1 MALLFIINSIFL
13 GVGLAMDAFSLS
25 VAYGLSA
32 GDNPAEAEGRESGVL
47 IYSSEQINGKRIK
60 PGSDEYNVMRTD
72 FAGKMAPSSP
82 KIRRTQF
89 QINQELSINKRYA
102 LKMSLTFGGFQA
114 LMPMLG
120 WLCLHTLAGLFET
133 INRFI
138 PVIAFVLLSYL
149 GIQMIVEGIRKR
161 KDLQVSST
169 LENSPLIVQGIATSI
184 DAFSA
189 GAAFVPYNF
198 FEALTASLIVAVV
211 TFIICSLGIRLGK
224 RLGLRFAD
232 HATILG
238 GVILVLIGVEVLMI

>member
-47 IYSSEQINGKRIK
+47 IDK
-60 PGSDEYNVMRTD
+60 
-72 FAGKMAPSSP
+72 
-82 KIRRTQF
+82 
-89 QINQELSINKRYA
+89 KRYA

-149 GIQMIVEGIRKR
+149 GIRMIVEGIRKR

-198 FEALTASLIVAVV
+198 FEALTASLIIAVV
-211 TFIICSLGIRLGK
+211 TFIICSLGVSLGK

-238 GVILVLIGVEVLMI
+238 GVILVLIGVEVLVI

>member
-47 IYSSEQINGKRIK
+47 IDK
-60 PGSDEYNVMRTD
+60 
-72 FAGKMAPSSP
+72 
-82 KIRRTQF
+82 
-89 QINQELSINKRYA
+89 KRYA

-149 GIQMIVEGIRKR
+149 GIRMIVEGIRKR

-198 FEALTASLIVAVV
+198 FEALTASLIIAVV
-211 TFIICSLGIRLGK
+211 TFIICSLGVRLGK

-238 GVILVLIGVEVLMI
+238 GVILVLIGVEVLVI

>member
-47 IYSSEQINGKRIK
+47 IDK
-60 PGSDEYNVMRTD
+60 
-72 FAGKMAPSSP
+72 
-82 KIRRTQF
+82 
-89 QINQELSINKRYA
+89 KRYA

-149 GIQMIVEGIRKR
+149 GIRMIVEGIRKR

-198 FEALTASLIVAVV
+198 FEALTASLIIAVV
-211 TFIICSLGIRLGK
+211 TFIICSLGVSLGK

-238 GVILVLIGVEVLMI
+238 GIILVLIGVEVLVI